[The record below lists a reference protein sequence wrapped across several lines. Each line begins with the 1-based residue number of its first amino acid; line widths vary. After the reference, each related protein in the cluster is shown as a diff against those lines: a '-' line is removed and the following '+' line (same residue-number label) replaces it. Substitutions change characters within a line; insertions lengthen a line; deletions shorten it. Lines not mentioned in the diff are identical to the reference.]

1 MVDTGL
7 LTKLVVVFMNHI
19 TMNHEK
25 IYKKL
30 IHGKKNPE
38 IIDLTDFRMLE
49 KANTIHIKCWN

>member
-19 TMNHEK
+19 EK

-30 IHGKKNPE
+30 IHGKKNAE
-38 IIDLTDFRMLE
+38 IIDLTYFRMLE
-49 KANTIHIKCWN
+49 KANTIHIQCWN